1 MGIKSQREY
10 LKPTH
15 KMFHNSL
22 FDDFYYQPR
31 VYRQPRYTRRHRSS
45 YYEPT
50 VSGLFDPF
58 YQQVQPDP
66 RFYRKTEIPEEQEEI
81 RQSTPEPVKIKIN
94 HTQTPPESS
103 DSEISNS
110 DSETSNSDSQTS
122 VPSEASLPT
131 SVHSENH
138 EKIVEIAA
146 ESEKIEEGLAGSE
159 NLEDKA
165 VRKRLRYAAEN
176 QYKLIERL
184 DALSLDQPEDKVTRK
199 QTIKEI
205 QKRLD
210 TADQK
215 LNESEEK

>member
-1 MGIKSQREY
+1 M
-10 LKPTH
+10 
-15 KMFHNSL
+15 
-22 FDDFYYQPR
+22 
-31 VYRQPRYTRRHRSS
+31 RRS
-45 YYEPT
+45 
-50 VSGLFDPF
+50 
-58 YQQVQPDP
+58 
-66 RFYRKTEIPEEQEEI
+66 EEI

-103 DSEISNS
+103 DSETSNS
-110 DSETSNSDSQTS
+110 DSETSL
-122 VPSEASLPT
+122 PSEASLPT

-138 EKIVEIAA
+138 KKIVEIAA

-184 DALSLDQPEDKVTRK
+184 DALSPDQPEDKVTRK